1 MRFVQWGGLF
11 SLSGRQHRVQHSRW
25 FWHLSPSGWREMLRY
40 HLAPV
45 KSFFPSSHQGSCPM
59 VPWFPCSMLTLRQV
73 THCKKMVFA
82 EQNLSRLLLVLTQ
95 HLLWH
100 SVLTSQGYPFGCEG
114 AGDFLLPGTPF
125 PSTTPGNSLLSPSQ
139 GARFLYLIQKQVGV
153 GLEDVLCQFLSL
165 PRGPTHL
172 LPGHTLQKHGLGGAE
187 FLWVQAVGDTA
198 VALTLRIV
206 PTHLSDPLK
215 HPGFVHLL
223 QGSSRPSS
231 QGAFSI

>member
-25 FWHLSPSGWREMLRY
+25 RWHLSPSGWREMLGY
-40 HLAPV
+40 HLAPNEV
-45 KSFFPSSHQGSCPM
+45 LLPLLSPGTLSHGP
-59 VPWFPCSMLTLRQV
+59 MLTLRQV

-82 EQNLSRLLLVLTQ
+82 EQNLSRLLPVLTQ

-100 SVLTSQGYPFGCEG
+100 SVFTSQGYPFGCEG

-139 GARFLYLIQKQVGV
+139 GAHFFYLIQKQVGV
-153 GLEDVLCQFLSL
+153 GLDVLCRFLSL
-165 PRGPTHL
+165 PQGPTHL

-206 PTHLSDPLK
+206 STHLSDPLK

-231 QGAFSI
+231 QGAFSV